1 MASFTIEDLE
11 QFRQKLI
18 HEINLSPLIVEQF
31 ILLSN
36 TNNQSD
42 FKPILDESEILVDDV
57 DARLIPEH
65 QDFILE
71 LDSTEHN
78 IRLFDNHQVHIT
90 DYTKNNNTLKSP
102 YRNLLNTK
110 QLTWITQIG
119 DIFSDWVEK
128 LHQDYK

>member
-1 MASFTIEDLE
+1 MASVTIEDLE

-78 IRLFDNHQVHIT
+78 IRLLSNP
-90 DYTKNNNTLKSP
+90 S
-102 YRNLLNTK
+102 
-110 QLTWITQIG
+110 
-119 DIFSDWVEK
+119 
-128 LHQDYK
+128 

>member
-42 FKPILDESEILVDDV
+42 FKPILDESGILVDDV
-57 DARLIPEH
+57 DAQLIPEH

-110 QLTWITQIG
+110 QLTWIAQIG

>member
-1 MASFTIEDLE
+1 MASFNIENLE
-11 QFRQKLI
+11 RFRQKLI
-18 HEINLSPLIVEQF
+18 DEINLSPLIVEQF

-36 TNNQSD
+36 TNNQTD
-42 FKPILDESEILVDDV
+42 FKPILDESGILVDEV
-57 DARLIPEH
+57 DARLVPDH

-102 YRNLLNTK
+102 YRNLLDTK
-110 QLTWITQIG
+110 QLTWIAQIG
-119 DIFSDWVEK
+119 DIFSNWVEN
-128 LHQDYK
+128 LHQNDK